1 MDKKIPFATRERYP
15 EYLRALRYY
24 QNKGHDKIMSNELA
38 RELGIN
44 STSVRRDISYLG
56 HMGRQGYG
64 YDIKKLID
72 ELKKELGDGK
82 DEGIVLM
89 GVGNMGKAL
98 LKYNTFS
105 FQVGT
110 IVCGFDVDP
119 NNIGIIE
126 DVPVYHYKDLHSKFP
141 KGVKMA
147 ILALPGNVA
156 QTVADEL
163 MSLGITAFINFSD
176 GVLKT
181 RRRVIVESV
190 DLATIVQEVIYK
202 FKQVNG

>member
-1 MDKKIPFATRERYP
+1 
-15 EYLRALRYY
+15 
-24 QNKGHDKIMSNELA
+24 MSNELA

-64 YDIKKLID
+64 YDIKKLIE
-72 ELKKELGDGK
+72 ELKRELGDGK

-98 LKYNTFS
+98 LKYNTLS

-126 DVPVYHYKDLHSKFP
+126 NVPVYHYKDLHTKFP

-156 QTVADEL
+156 QAVADEL
-163 MSLGITAFINFSD
+163 IALGVTAFINFSD
-176 GVLKT
+176 GALKT
-181 RRRVIVESV
+181 RRKVIVESV

-202 FKQVNG
+202 FKQVNFDNNSL

>member
-1 MDKKIPFATRERYP
+1 MNKNIPFATKERYP
-15 EYLRALRYY
+15 DYLRVLRYF
-24 QNKGHDKIMSNELA
+24 QSKGLEKIMSNELA

-44 STSVRRDISYLG
+44 ATSVRRDISYLG

-64 YDIKKLID
+64 YNINILID

-82 DEGIVLM
+82 DEGIVLI

-105 FQVGT
+105 FQVGR

-119 NNIGIIE
+119 HNIGLIE
-126 DVPVYHYKDLHSKFP
+126 NVPIYHYKDLQSKFP
-141 KGVKMA
+141 KSVKIA
-147 ILALPGNVA
+147 ILAMPGNIA
-156 QTVADEL
+156 QKVADEL
-163 MSLGITAFINFSD
+163 MSLGVTAFINFSD

-181 RRRVIVESV
+181 RKRVIVETV
-190 DLATIVQEVIYK
+190 DLASLIQDIIYK
-202 FKQVNG
+202 FKSN

>member
-1 MDKKIPFATRERYP
+1 M
-15 EYLRALRYY
+15 
-24 QNKGHDKIMSNELA
+24 
-38 RELGIN
+38 
-44 STSVRRDISYLG
+44 
-56 HMGRQGYG
+56 
-64 YDIKKLID
+64 
-72 ELKKELGDGK
+72 
-82 DEGIVLM
+82 
-89 GVGNMGKAL
+89 

-126 DVPVYHYKDLHSKFP
+126 NVPVYHYKDLHAKFP

-147 ILALPGNVA
+147 ILALPGNIA
-156 QTVADEL
+156 QSVADEL
-163 MSLGITAFINFSD
+163 MALGVTAFINFSD
-176 GVLKT
+176 GALKT

>member
-15 EYLRALRYY
+15 EYLRALRYH

-126 DVPVYHYKDLHSKFP
+126 DVPVYHYKDLHAKFP

-163 MSLGITAFINFSD
+163 IALGVTAFINFSD

>member
-1 MDKKIPFATRERYP
+1 MEKKIPLATRDRYP
-15 EYLRALRYY
+15 DYLRVLRYF
-24 QNKGHDKIMSNELA
+24 QTKGLEKIMSNELA

-44 STSVRRDISYLG
+44 STSVRRDVSYLG

-64 YDIKKLID
+64 YNIQTLID

-105 FQVGT
+105 FQVGR
-110 IVCGFDVDP
+110 IVCGFDVEEE
-119 NNIGIIE
+119 NIGIME
-126 DVPVYHYKDLHSKFP
+126 NVPIYHYKDLYSKFP
-141 KGVKMA
+141 KGVKIA

-156 QTVADEL
+156 QKVADEL
-163 MSLGITAFINFSD
+163 MDLGVTAFINFSD
-176 GVLKT
+176 GALKT

-190 DLATIVQEVIYK
+190 DLASLIQEIIYK
-202 FKQVNG
+202 FKQVKG